1 MKNLLNKKILL
12 IICGGISAYKSL
24 ETIRLFKKNG
34 AEIKTILTASAK
46 EFVTPLSVA
55 SLSQGKVYSDLF
67 SVENETEM
75 DHIALSRWADVIVIS
90 PATANTI
97 SKLAQGTSD
106 DLASTV
112 VLASNKNIYL
122 APAMNVRMWEHPS
135 TKKNL
140 NKLKEFGYKII
151 GPEIGDMACGEY
163 GEGKMSD
170 PEIIS
175 NEINDYFFNLK
186 KNKKFKALVTAG
198 PTIEYIDPVR
208 FITNKSSGK
217 QGYEI
222 AKSLSKKGFDTTLI
236 SGPTKLSISQDIKL
250 IKVETTDEMLVATQK
265 NLPTDVAIFSAAVAD
280 YKINK
285 KYKNKIKKQNSFN
298 LNLEKNVDI
307 LNYVS
312 NHNSMRPNLVV
323 GFAAETNDVE
333 KNAEEK
339 LNNKNCDWIIANDV
353 SSKEIGFDSDFN
365 EVTIHYKSKDKKK
378 EKLVYKKKSEISDE
392 IVDRIIDQL
401 N

>member
-1 MKNLLNKKILL
+1 MKNLKDKKILY

-34 AEIKTILTASAK
+34 AQIKTILTNSAK
-46 EFVTPLSVA
+46 EFITPLSVA

-75 DHIALSRWADVIVIS
+75 DHIALSRWADVILIA

-97 SKLAQGTSD
+97 SKLAQGTTD

-112 VLASNKNIYL
+112 VLASNKEIYL
-122 APAMNVRMWEHPS
+122 APAMNVRMWEHQS
-135 TKKNL
+135 TKQNL
-140 NKLKEFGYKII
+140 KKLVSYGYKLI
-151 GPEIGDMACGEY
+151 GPEIGEMACGEY
-163 GEGKMSD
+163 GEGKMSE
-170 PEIIS
+170 PNKIS
-175 NEINDYFFNLK
+175 NEINNYFLNLK
-186 KNKKFKALVTAG
+186 NSKKLKALVTAG
-198 PTIEYIDPVR
+198 PTNEYIDPVR

-236 SGPTKLSISQDIKL
+236 SGPTNLKIDDDVKL
-250 IKVETTDEMLVATQK
+250 IEVETADEMFLETQK
-265 NLPTDVAIFSAAVAD
+265 NLPANVAVFSAAVAD
-280 YKINK
+280 FKINK
-285 KYKNKIKKQNSFN
+285 KYKYKIKKQDSLN

-307 LNYVS
+307 LSYVS
-312 NHNSMRPNLVV
+312 NHNSMRPELVI
-323 GFAAETNDVE
+323 GFAAETDNVE
-333 KNAEEK
+333 NNAETK

-353 SSKEIGFDSDFN
+353 SNKKIGFNSDFN
-365 EVTIHYKSKDKKK
+365 QVTIHYSNKNK
-378 EKLVYKKKSEISDE
+378 EKLAYKKKSEISDE
-392 IVDRIIDQL
+392 IVDRIINQL